1 MEGCAL
7 GIPSVAMSQAGDEET
22 RENIDWSPG
31 EVHAPELIRQLL
43 QAGWPDGTL
52 MNINFPS
59 GPASD
64 VKGWALVPQGRYDL
78 QSTEIEERR
87 DARNRPY
94 YWVGLRRRRAS
105 PPENTDLGTVY
116 GGKISVT
123 PLHMNLT
130 ETTVLEKLQEKMG
143 RK

>member
-1 MEGCAL
+1 MA
-7 GIPSVAMSQAGDEET
+7 
-22 RENIDWSPG
+22 PG
-31 EVHAPELIRQLL
+31 VIRQLL
-43 QAGWPDGTL
+43 DAGWPEGTL

-59 GPASD
+59 GSAAE

-94 YWVGLRRRRAS
+94 YWIGLRRRRAS
-105 PPENTDLGTVY
+105 PPEDTDLGTVY

-130 ETTVLEKLQEKMG
+130 ETAVLEKLQEKLG